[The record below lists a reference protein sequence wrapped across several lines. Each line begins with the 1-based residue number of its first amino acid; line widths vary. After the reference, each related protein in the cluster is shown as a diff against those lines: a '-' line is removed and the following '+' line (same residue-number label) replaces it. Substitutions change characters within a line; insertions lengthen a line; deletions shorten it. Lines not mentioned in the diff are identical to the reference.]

1 MTTPIQ
7 ERCPHCNRG
16 LAYDPARHIELCP
29 ANPAQYDAYRAALED
44 PRRPGVLREKPDY
57 EANRG
62 DLYSGTVLMRTW
74 ACGWG
79 DVAEHFG
86 LARREKEPRKAI
98 NWLDRTLR
106 VMGPEIDAEIARNR
120 AIEQAV
126 GEIGLQVLRVREVA
140 GSDGKTYQ
148 YFQIR

>member
-1 MTTPIQ
+1 MRAT
-7 ERCPHCNRG
+7 
-16 LAYDPARHIELCP
+16 
-29 ANPAQYDAYRAALED
+29 YRAALED
-44 PRRPGVLREKPDY
+44 PARPGVQREKPDY

-79 DVAEHFG
+79 DVAEKFG

-98 NWLDRTLR
+98 NWLDKTLR

-120 AIEQAV
+120 AIEAAV
-126 GEIGLQVLRVREVA
+126 GEIGLKVLRVREVQH
-140 GSDGKTYQ
+140 GGRTYE
-148 YFQIR
+148 YLQIR